1 MNEIAKDLADSIREQ
16 KSTGSG
22 AYHRAPSKRGPR
34 GAVKTP
40 VDTMTAQ
47 ERREYTKPG
56 TLVLDNMAQPLR
68 WAIYKQ
74 LSEDDKYERLR
85 YWASRYGIS
94 SAGKMARL
102 MGCSYITAR
111 KEVDRLGIAPVLEG
125 IVSSLKPEEAQTA
138 ADNYKTLKFA
148 QDGPKEARPKNDE
161 GSGRDRCRDSRNRP
175 LVAIEWDGRGEGDV
189 RQVGRMIAEVPE
201 GRYTLRLTLEAV

>member
-22 AYHRAPSKRGPR
+22 AYHKAPSKRGPR

-40 VDTMTAQ
+40 VDTMTAK

-74 LSEDDKYERLR
+74 LSEEDKYGRLR
-85 YWASRYGIS
+85 YWASRYGIC

-102 MGCSYITAR
+102 LGCSYMTAR
-111 KEVDRLGIAPVLEG
+111 KEIDRLGIAPVLEG
-125 IVSSLKPEEAQTA
+125 IVSSLKPEEVRVAAANYEALKLAQECMETRETET
-138 ADNYKTLKFA
+138 NT
-148 QDGPKEARPKNDE
+148 RN
-161 GSGRDRCRDSRNRP
+161 DRCTPYRGENRP

-201 GRYTLRLTLEAV
+201 GRYTLRLMLEAV

>member
-22 AYHRAPSKRGPR
+22 AYHKAPSKRGPR

-40 VDTMTAQ
+40 VDTMTAK

-74 LSEDDKYERLR
+74 LSEEDKYGRLR
-85 YWASRYGIS
+85 YWASRYGIC

-102 MGCSYITAR
+102 LGCSYMTAR
-111 KEVDRLGIAPVLEG
+111 KEIDRLGIAPVLEG
-125 IVSSLKPEEAQTA
+125 VVANLNLGEAQVA
-138 ADNYKTLKFA
+138 AANYKALKLA
-148 QDGPKEARPKNDE
+148 QE
-161 GSGRDRCRDSRNRP
+161 GTEMKKTETDTRNGRYAPYRGENRP
-175 LVAIEWDGRGEGDV
+175 LVSIEWDGKDGVDV

-201 GRYTLRLTLEAV
+201 GRYALRLTLEAV

>member
-22 AYHRAPSKRGPR
+22 AYHKAPSKRGPR
-34 GAVKTP
+34 GAAKTP

-56 TLVLDNMAQPLR
+56 ALVLDNMAQPLR
-68 WAIYKQ
+68 WAVYKQ
-74 LSEDDKYERLR
+74 LSDDDKHVRLR

-102 MGCSYITAR
+102 LGCSYITAR
-111 KEVDRLGIAPVLEG
+111 KEVDRLGISPVLEG
-125 IVSSLKPEEAQTA
+125 IVSSLKPEEAQA
-138 ADNYKTLKFA
+138 AAANYKALQLA
-148 QDGPKEARPKNDE
+148 QDGPKETHPKNDE
-161 GSGRDRCRDSRNRP
+161 GGGRDRCRDSRNRP

-201 GRYTLRLTLEAV
+201 GRYILRLTLETA